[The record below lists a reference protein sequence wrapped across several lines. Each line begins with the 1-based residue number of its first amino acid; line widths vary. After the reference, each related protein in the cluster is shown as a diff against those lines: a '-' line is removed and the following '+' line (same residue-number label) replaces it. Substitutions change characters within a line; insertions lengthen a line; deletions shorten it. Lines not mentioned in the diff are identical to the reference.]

1 MTEHARTSMNYRK
14 ASLFFLGVI
23 TLIMTFAALKL
34 TTPVVL
40 PFLIAVL
47 LTFVLEPLVSL
58 LVKVG
63 IPRAVA
69 AVVIVL
75 LMAVMVYFLGLILYN
90 SLRTIA
96 TLYPKYEVRFTEIY
110 IMLAETFQL
119 PYDEHLNLFEN
130 LWNQLD
136 VRLRIQ
142 TMAFRFSETFLSFL
156 GDVVMVV
163 LFVVFL
169 LLEVG
174 HFRERAEKAFAGM
187 VPGGITSMVSDV
199 VRQVTRYLSIKFFLS
214 LATGLIVGIALS
226 IIGMDFPVVWAVI
239 TFMLN
244 FIPTLGSIVAGFGVG
259 IFALV
264 QFYPDPVPI
273 IAAAS
278 VMLLVNMAIGNI
290 LEPKVQGDNL
300 GLSPF
305 IILVSL
311 LAWGWLWG
319 FAGMVL
325 AVPMTVIVKIICE
338 KVPAL
343 EPMSIMMGSVR
354 AMRQKEIN
362 PEGDATGV

>member
-1 MTEHARTSMNYRK
+1 MSEHLRTSMNYRK
-14 ASLFFLGVI
+14 ASLFFLGTI
-23 TLIMTFAALKL
+23 TLIMTVAALKL

-40 PFLIAVL
+40 PFVIAVL
-47 LTFVLEPLVSL
+47 LTFVLEPLVAL
-58 LVKVG
+58 LVKVRV
-63 IPRAVA
+63 PRAIA

-90 SLRTIA
+90 SISTIA
-96 TLYPKYEVRFTEIY
+96 TLYPKYETRFTEIY
-110 IMLAETFQL
+110 IMIAETFQL
-119 PYDEHLNLFEN
+119 PYDEHQNLFEN

-136 VRLRIQ
+136 IRLRIQ
-142 TMAFRFSETFLSFL
+142 TMIFRFSETFLTFL
-156 GDVVMVV
+156 SDVVMVV

-174 HFRERAEKAFAGM
+174 HFRERAERAFTGM
-187 VPGGITSMVSDV
+187 IPGGITGLASDI
-199 VRQVTRYLSIKFFLS
+199 VRKVTRYLSIKFFSS
-214 LATGLIVGIALS
+214 LATGILVGIGLS

-239 TFMLN
+239 AFILN
-244 FIPTLGSIVAGFGVG
+244 FIPTLGSIVAGLGVG

-273 IAAAS
+273 VAAGL

-290 LEPKVQGDNL
+290 IEPRIQGDNL

-343 EPMSIMMGSVR
+343 EPASIMMGSIR
-354 AMRQKEIN
+354 AVRQKESSQEA
-362 PEGDATGV
+362 PTK